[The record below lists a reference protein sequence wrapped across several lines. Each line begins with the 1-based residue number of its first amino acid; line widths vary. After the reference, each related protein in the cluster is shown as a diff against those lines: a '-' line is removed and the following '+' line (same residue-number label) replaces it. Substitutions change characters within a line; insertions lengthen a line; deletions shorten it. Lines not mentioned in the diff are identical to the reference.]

1 LEIVALLAKNK
12 RPESHQEYV
21 SWKGGGQMKK
31 WLLIG
36 VAFMVIVII
45 VLVIGISNLGP
56 MIKTA
61 VNTYG
66 PKMTKTE
73 VHLGDVDVSIFS
85 AEAKLQDFYL
95 GNPKG
100 FKSPDAIKVG
110 SIYVNVDEG
119 SITGETIIIDKIEV
133 VGPQITYEKARRT
146 DNFKSILNNIEEA
159 VSTGERSKKQAEKE
173 GESKKIL
180 IRDFSVK
187 DGKVNLATSIPGGK
201 SISATLPDIHLK
213 NVGQKE
219 GGVSPAEAFKEVFA
233 ALYGE
238 ITSPAVADALTRELK
253 AIGSEIEIGGDGTKK
268 GIEGATLF
276 YKPSQKCV

>member
-1 LEIVALLAKNK
+1 
-12 RPESHQEYV
+12 
-21 SWKGGGQMKK
+21 MKK

-36 VAFMVIVII
+36 VAFIVIVII

-100 FKSPDAIKVG
+100 FKSPDAIKVR
-110 SIYVNVDEG
+110 SIYVNVDES

-133 VGPQITYEKARRT
+133 VGPQITYEKARGT

-159 VSTGERSKKQAEKE
+159 VGAGERSKKQAEKE

-187 DGKVNLATSIPGGK
+187 DGKVNLVTSILGGK
-201 SISATLPDIHLK
+201 SISVPLPDIHLK
-213 NVGQKE
+213 NVGKKE

-238 ITSPAVADALTRELK
+238 ITSPAVADALNRGLK
-253 AIGSEIEIGGDGTKK
+253 AIGSGIETVGKDAKKGLEEAGDGAKK
-268 GIEGATLF
+268 GIEGAADKVKGLF
-276 YKPSQKCV
+276 GK

>member
-1 LEIVALLAKNK
+1 
-12 RPESHQEYV
+12 
-21 SWKGGGQMKK
+21 MKK

-36 VAFMVIVII
+36 VAFVVIVII

-85 AEAKLQDFYL
+85 AEAQLQDFYL

-159 VSTGERSKKQAEKE
+159 VGTGERSKKLAVVQRK
-173 GESKKIL
+173 ESKERPTRS
-180 IRDFSVK
+180 RDCSANRDVRSCFTGHVK
-187 DGKVNLATSIPGGK
+187 NVTKPGGVVEM
-201 SISATLPDIHLK
+201 S
-213 NVGQKE
+213 
-219 GGVSPAEAFKEVFA
+219 
-233 ALYGE
+233 
-238 ITSPAVADALTRELK
+238 
-253 AIGSEIEIGGDGTKK
+253 
-268 GIEGATLF
+268 
-276 YKPSQKCV
+276 

>member
-1 LEIVALLAKNK
+1 
-12 RPESHQEYV
+12 
-21 SWKGGGQMKK
+21 MKK

-36 VAFMVIVII
+36 VAFIIIVII

-85 AEAKLQDFYL
+85 AEVKLQDFYL

-159 VSTGERSKKQAEKE
+159 VGTGERSKKQAEKE

-187 DGKVNLATSIPGGK
+187 DGKVNLATSILGGK
-201 SISATLPDIHLK
+201 SISVPLPDIHLK
-213 NVGQKE
+213 NVGKKE

-238 ITSPAVADALTRELK
+238 ITSPAVTDALNRGLK
-253 AIGSEIEIGGDGTKK
+253 AIGSEIETVGTDAKKGLEEAGDGAKK
-268 GIEGATLF
+268 GIEGAADKVKGLF
-276 YKPSQKCV
+276 GK

>member
-1 LEIVALLAKNK
+1 
-12 RPESHQEYV
+12 
-21 SWKGGGQMKK
+21 MKK

-36 VAFMVIVII
+36 VAFVVIVII

-85 AEAKLQDFYL
+85 AEAQLQDFYL

-119 SITGETIIIDKIEV
+119 SITGETIIIDKI
-133 VGPQITYEKARRT
+133 
-146 DNFKSILNNIEEA
+146 
-159 VSTGERSKKQAEKE
+159 
-173 GESKKIL
+173 
-180 IRDFSVK
+180 
-187 DGKVNLATSIPGGK
+187 
-201 SISATLPDIHLK
+201 
-213 NVGQKE
+213 
-219 GGVSPAEAFKEVFA
+219 
-233 ALYGE
+233 
-238 ITSPAVADALTRELK
+238 LTE
-253 AIGSEIEIGGDGTKK
+253 
-268 GIEGATLF
+268 
-276 YKPSQKCV
+276 